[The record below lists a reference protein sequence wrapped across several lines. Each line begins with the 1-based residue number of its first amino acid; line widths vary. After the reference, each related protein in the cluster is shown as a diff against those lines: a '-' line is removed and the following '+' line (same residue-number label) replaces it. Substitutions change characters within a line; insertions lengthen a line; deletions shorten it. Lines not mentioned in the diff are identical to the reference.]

1 MNDCL
6 EAFEERRQEQK
17 GEEEETRERDKSKL
31 NVE

>member
-17 GEEEETRERDKSKL
+17 GEEETRERETKEQ
-31 NVE
+31 VER